1 MNTLQEQRQHYA
13 AVRQRIMAASW
24 YRDPPTERIDLLAKM
39 APPPDPKPKPSY
51 FFRLIYI
58 EPIGPG
64 LTVLPP
70 PVNGKTVKQILCE
83 VVAKHGIKMWELQS
97 PRRAAP
103 VVAARQEACYRLR
116 VEKRLSLP
124 EIGRKLGGRDHT
136 TVLHGCRAH
145 AKRNALPD
153 VVKP

>member
-24 YRDPPTERIDLLAKM
+24 YRDPPTERIDLLAKV
-39 APPPDPKPKPSY
+39 APPPAPPKPSY
-51 FFRLIYI
+51 FYRTIYI

-70 PVNGKTVKQILCE
+70 QTAGKTTKQIIRE
-83 VVAKHGIKMWELQS
+83 VVEKHGIRVWELKS
-97 PRRAAP
+97 GRRAHE
-103 VVAARQEACYRLR
+103 VVLARQEACYRLR
-116 VEKRLSLP
+116 VERKMSLP
-124 EIGRKLGGRDHT
+124 EIGRRLGGRDHT
-136 TVLHGCRAH
+136 TVLHGCRQH

>member
-1 MNTLQEQRQHYA
+1 MNTLQEQRQHYL
-13 AVRQRIMAASW
+13 AVRRRIMAASV
-24 YRDPPTERIDLLAKM
+24 YRDPPTERIDLLAKA
-39 APPPDPKPKPSY
+39 APPPVPEPKRSY
-51 FFRLIYI
+51 FYRMIYL

-70 PVNGKTVKQILCE
+70 PKNCKTVKQILDE
-83 VVAKHGIKMWELQS
+83 VAAKHGIKLWELQS
-97 PRRAAP
+97 PRRAVP

-116 VEKRLSLP
+116 FEKRLSLP

-136 TVLHGCRAH
+136 TILHGCRAH
-145 AKRNALPD
+145 ARRHKLPD